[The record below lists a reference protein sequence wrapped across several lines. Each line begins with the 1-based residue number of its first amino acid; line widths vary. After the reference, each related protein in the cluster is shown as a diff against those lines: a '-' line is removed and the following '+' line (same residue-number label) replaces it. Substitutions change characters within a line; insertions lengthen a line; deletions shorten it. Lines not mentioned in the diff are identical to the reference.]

1 MAEYIDKVA
10 FENCKPCKA
19 GGKDHNGCWCRA
31 CWVDD
36 KISAENIIQGDFDCS
51 AINQWRSVFVEKE
64 DCQKY
69 CDWLNAEEM
78 KI

>member
-1 MAEYIDKVA
+1 MKVDKLTLEEA
-10 FENCKPCKA
+10 K
-19 GGKDHNGCWCRA
+19 R
-31 CWVDD
+31 